1 MKKKVL
7 ASLLCAAMVAA
18 TLVGCGNSSEP
29 ATETPAA
36 EEPAAEEPAA
46 EEPAAEEPAEEDGGA
61 DEAAPAGDLHFEIV
75 SKGFQHQFWQAVL
88 KGSEQKAA
96 ELGVTMNFV
105 GPNSEYDIADQ
116 VQMLNNAV
124 NAQPAAIG
132 LAALDTNAALDGI
145 QQAMDAGIPIIGFDS
160 GVPGAPEGSI
170 WANCSTDNYAAGEM
184 AAEETYKLIKDQIT
198 GATGKVRIGVM
209 NQDAT
214 GESLINRGLG
224 FMDKIAELIE
234 ADGKTVSVIGND
246 KYVTDCK
253 IEAKNSEDGDVVIEV
268 LVPAQVTSELSAIDC
283 QTLLNKDDT
292 ICIYGSNQHSAEG
305 MVTANENIGRLG
317 KDVVGVGFDSGAVIK
332 AAVKDGTLAGCIT
345 QAPVA
350 MGEAVIQQ
358 LYNAATGATVEDVDT
373 GCQWFTAEN
382 MDDPEIAQNLY
393 D

>member
-105 GPNSEYDIADQ
+105 GPNSESDIADQ

-145 QQAMDAGIPIIGFDS
+145 QQAMD
-160 GVPGAPEGSI
+160 E
-170 WANCSTDNYAAGEM
+170 
-184 AAEETYKLIKDQIT
+184 
-198 GATGKVRIGVM
+198 
-209 NQDAT
+209 
-214 GESLINRGLG
+214 
-224 FMDKIAELIE
+224 
-234 ADGKTVSVIGND
+234 
-246 KYVTDCK
+246 
-253 IEAKNSEDGDVVIEV
+253 
-268 LVPAQVTSELSAIDC
+268 
-283 QTLLNKDDT
+283 
-292 ICIYGSNQHSAEG
+292 
-305 MVTANENIGRLG
+305 IGRAH
-317 KDVVGVGFDSGAVIK
+317 V
-332 AAVKDGTLAGCIT
+332 
-345 QAPVA
+345 
-350 MGEAVIQQ
+350 
-358 LYNAATGATVEDVDT
+358 
-373 GCQWFTAEN
+373 
-382 MDDPEIAQNLY
+382 
-393 D
+393 

>member
-7 ASLLCAAMVAA
+7 ASLLCVAMVAA

-36 EEPAAEEPAA
+36 EEEA
-46 EEPAAEEPAEEDGGA
+46 PAEEA
-61 DEAAPAGDLHFEIV
+61 PAEEAEAPAEEAEAPAGDLHFEIV

-105 GPNSEYDIADQ
+105 GPNSESDIADQ

-160 GVPGAPEGSI
+160 GVPGAPEGAI
-170 WANCSTDNYAAGEM
+170 LANCSTDNYAAGEM
-184 AAEETYKLIKDQIT
+184 AAEETYKLIKDTI
-198 GATGKVRIGVM
+198 ANADGKVRIGVM

-224 FMDKIAELIE
+224 FMDKMNELIT

-246 KYVTDCK
+246 KYVNDCK
-253 IEAKNSEDGDVVIEV
+253 IENKGSEDGDVVIEV

-283 QTLLNKDDT
+283 QTLLNKEDT

-305 MVTANENIGRLG
+305 MVTANENIGKLG

-332 AAVKDGTLAGCIT
+332 AAVKDGTFAGCIT
-345 QAPVA
+345 QAPVS

-358 LYNAATGATVEDVDT
+358 LYNAEEKVSRAAKKK
-373 GCQWFTAEN
+373 
-382 MDDPEIAQNLY
+382 
-393 D
+393 

>member
-7 ASLLCAAMVAA
+7 ASLRCVAMVAA

-36 EEPAAEEPAA
+36 EEEA
-46 EEPAAEEPAEEDGGA
+46 PAEEA
-61 DEAAPAGDLHFEIV
+61 PAEEAAPAEEPSGDALHFEIV
-75 SKGFQHQFWQAVL
+75 SKGFQHQYWQAVL
-88 KGSEQKAA
+88 KGSEEKAA

-105 GPNSEYDIADQ
+105 GPNSESDIADQ

-124 NAQPAAIG
+124 NAKPAAIG

-160 GVPGAPEGSI
+160 GVPGAPEGAI
-170 WANCSTDNYAAGEM
+170 WANCATDNYAAGEL
-184 AAEETYKLIKDQIT
+184 AAEETYKLIQDQIVN
-198 GATGKVRIGVM
+198 ATGKVRIGVM

-224 FMDKIAELIE
+224 FMDKINDLIV

-246 KYVTDCK
+246 KYVNDCK
-253 IEAKNSEDGDVVIEV
+253 IEDKNSENGDVVVEV

-305 MVTANENIGRLG
+305 MVTGNENIGKLG

-332 AAVKDGTLAGCIT
+332 AAVKDGTFAGCIT

-350 MGEAVIQQ
+350 MGKAVIQQ

-373 GCQWFTAEN
+373 GCQWFTADN